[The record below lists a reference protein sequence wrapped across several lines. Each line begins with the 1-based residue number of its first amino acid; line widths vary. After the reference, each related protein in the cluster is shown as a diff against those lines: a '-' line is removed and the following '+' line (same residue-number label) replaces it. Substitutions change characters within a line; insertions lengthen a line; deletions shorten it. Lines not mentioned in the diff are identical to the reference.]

1 MAASQGRRRIAD
13 AGAVV
18 DAPRSP
24 MLMPLLVSLT
34 DSEVYAVA
42 GVVAQASNGVKDG
55 GGVLEEVGSAW
66 LPIDQEPLL
75 SDLHVEPIYGD
86 VQPGGQF
93 GCAEGAGFMVP
104 SFAGRAPL
112 DAGDMTDPLYGVG
125 ENLLVA
131 IGGTMALGREDG
143 GDLDVE
149 FFPRERDRELGR
161 AFLSLA

>member
-1 MAASQGRRRIAD
+1 
-13 AGAVV
+13 
-18 DAPRSP
+18 
-24 MLMPLLVSLT
+24 MPLLVRLT

-42 GVVAQASNGVKDG
+42 GVVAQVSNGVKDG

-104 SFAGRAPL
+104 SLAGRAHL
-112 DAGDMTDPLYGVG
+112 DAGDVTDPLYGVG
-125 ENLLVA
+125 DNLFVARPVSRPDPHLQRRQLGAAERAGEAQCQCLLV
-131 IGGTMALGREDG
+131 
-143 GDLDVE
+143 
-149 FFPRERDRELGR
+149 PRCAG
-161 AFLSLA
+161 AASCAC